1 MPIEC
6 LFEVEPISKSRFHEI
21 DYQVMRVV
29 FDTQNELGRLYHE
42 SVYQSE
48 VAEKCSAFEL
58 SVITE
63 GEILL
68 KLQDFTKSYFIDAL
82 VDNGALYELKAVET
96 LQERHE
102 AQLLN
107 YLFLTGLSEG
117 KLVNFSSPSVQ
128 YRFVSTTIA
137 PEDRF
142 LFTHDFS
149 EWNADRLPIR
159 HRIVELVDSI
169 LKEWGCFLD
178 VHLYEDALVHFLG
191 GEELVRKSV
200 EVILEGR
207 VVGKHPMCL
216 IDVRT
221 GLHVSSVIKGVDL
234 YRKHLEKMLFHTR
247 LESLMWVNFCRNKVQ
262 FISLENSHVIK

>member
-1 MPIEC
+1 VPIEC

-142 LFTHDFS
+142 LFTHNFS

-169 LKEWGCFLD
+169 LKEWGDAFSMFTFTRT
-178 VHLYEDALVHFLG
+178 HLFI
-191 GEELVRKSV
+191 SW
-200 EVILEGR
+200 EGR
-207 VVGKHPMCL
+207 
-216 IDVRT
+216 
-221 GLHVSSVIKGVDL
+221 SW
-234 YRKHLEKMLFHTR
+234 LEKAWR
-247 LESLMWVNFCRNKVQ
+247 LLWRVALSESIQCVLLM
-262 FISLENSHVIK
+262 